1 MIYILLYKPLFDIK
15 LKNPSVSKIHYFGDG
30 YLEQY
35 KSKFY
40 FVNMHHHKEDFGMEC
55 EWHFFATAHGKSSC
69 DGVYGMVKRA
79 TARASPKRPFSN
91 Q

>member
-40 FVNMHHHKEDFGMEC
+40 FVNMHHHKEDFGMEF
-55 EWHFFATAHGKSSC
+55 ELHFFANAHSKDSRDRV
-69 DGVYGMVKRA
+69 DGTTKRT
-79 TARASPKRPFSN
+79 TARVSLN
-91 Q
+91 